1 MDCWLLPFFY
11 GQLPLPISKM
21 IVFIWLST
29 VEMVSYSSQI
39 YLFNFIFLM
48 SIGLFYLFSEEL
60 QGLTAIIAGW
70 GVMAFFILLL
80 DV

>member
-1 MDCWLLPFFY
+1 
-11 GQLPLPISKM
+11 
-21 IVFIWLST
+21 
-29 VEMVSYSSQI
+29 
-39 YLFNFIFLM
+39 M